1 MHIQSIRVREFGT
14 IDQLEVDLTGGLNV
28 ISGPNEAG
36 KSTLMKSVWFALTR
50 RCTSKAQEI
59 REVVPNSGGTPE
71 VEVDVVVD
79 GTTYELEKTFDGQG
93 GTAHLRVDHQDGG
106 IDDYAGEEADEV
118 IREALGFGEASGRT
132 GVPEHFG
139 FWPAVWVNQEERQ
152 VDPGKHLTGEG
163 DPESISSV
171 LAQIGGD
178 LMAGSGAEI
187 VERAK
192 EEYEKFYTSSGNR
205 TTRSG
210 APLHE
215 AMERR
220 DRAEERFEELR
231 QTRDRY
237 EEDLDRH
244 NRIQNEIESLSEQ
257 LPELKEKA
265 EDAREAF
272 DQVQELKETIEKK
285 DTELGTAESERDR
298 LEERLG
304 RRTDLRNKIDEL
316 KENLEEKQ
324 AEIEEKSGALE
335 THRDGRSELA
345 ESKEQAEKRLSELKE
360 TERRLRAHLD
370 VLRAQERLGDLKD
383 RTTQLE
389 DLKERRD
396 ELTGEIAAI
405 EVEEEDIERLET
417 LKQTRDETRTR
428 LETAAARLRF
438 RASSEM
444 DVQVGEEEFGLS
456 GGEETA
462 RSIEEPTTIR
472 VGSRLEI
479 EVEPGG
485 EDLASIREAAREAK
499 EEYEEALEDLGV
511 ESLADARSQRQERGR
526 LETELESVKD
536 QIEGL
541 LPEED
546 EDLGE
551 AKIRAENDLKQAKEK
566 RESYTD
572 SEEETSLP
580 TGESDVR
587 ERLDDLE
594 DELEAAREDVE
605 EARRE
610 VQVHDDRTQK
620 LQGELQRAETQA
632 ESTQESLEATR
643 EDLEDHRE
651 THGPDEELQ
660 DALSEAQ
667 AAFEEKKEE
676 VEELRAELDALN
688 PDGLKARK
696 ERTEEALEATR
707 EEKEELE
714 GELNKV
720 RGRLESD
727 DLRGLH
733 GRLEDA
739 RQEREEAEAEVGRL
753 ERQAEA
759 AKLLYETLT
768 EKRAE
773 ARKKYLAPL
782 REEVEDLLGRFFEAE
797 NSTVE
802 FGEAFDLQKLSRSS
816 DGSVKFDQ
824 LSTGAKQQLS
834 VLVRLAM
841 ARLIARERP
850 HPMFLD
856 DALSDTDANRFEAIA
871 DILHSAAREM
881 QIILTTCHHRRH
893 RQLGVST
900 KRIESLK
907 AGASSVS

>member
-14 IDQLEVDLTGGLNV
+14 IDHLEVGLTDGLNV

-36 KSTLMKSVWFALTR
+36 KSTLMKAVWFALTR

-59 REVVPNSGGTPE
+59 REVEPNSGGTPE
-71 VEVDVVVD
+71 VTVGIVVD
-79 GTTYELEKTFDGQG
+79 GTTYELEKTFDGQS
-93 GTAHLRVDHQDGG
+93 GTTHLRVDHRDGG
-106 IDDYAGEEADEV
+106 IDDYTGEEADEV
-118 IREALGFGEASGRT
+118 IREALGFGAASGRT

-192 EEYEKFYTSSGNR
+192 EEYEKFYTSSGKP

-215 AMERR
+215 AKQQR
-220 DRAEERFEELR
+220 DRAEERFEEVK

-237 EEDLDRH
+237 EKDLDRH
-244 NRIQNEIESLSEQ
+244 SRIQAEIESLSEQ
-257 LPELKEKA
+257 LPELKEEA
-265 EDAREAF
+265 DHAQEAF
-272 DQVQELKETIEKK
+272 DQVQKLEEEIEKK
-285 DTELGTAESERDR
+285 DTELVTAESERDR
-298 LEERLG
+298 LKERLD
-304 RRTDLRNKIDEL
+304 RRTEVRDKIGEL
-316 KENLEEKQ
+316 EEHLKEKQ
-324 AEIEEKSGALE
+324 AEIEEKTESLE
-335 THRDGRSELA
+335 AHRDERGELT

-370 VLRAQERLGDLKD
+370 VLRAKERLEDLET

-396 ELTGEIAAI
+396 ELTGDIASI
-405 EVEEEDIERLET
+405 TVGEEDIERLEA
-417 LKQTRDETRTR
+417 LKETRDETRTR
-428 LETAAARLRF
+428 LETAAARLQF
-438 RASSEM
+438 RASSDV
-444 DVQVGEEEFGLS
+444 DVQVGGEDFSLS
-456 GGEETA
+456 DGEETA

-472 VGSRLEI
+472 VGSHLEI

-485 EDLASIREAAREAK
+485 EDLASIREDAREAEK
-499 EEYEEALEDLGV
+499 EYEEALEDLGAQ
-511 ESLADARSQRQERGR
+511 SLADARSQRQERGR
-526 LETELESVKD
+526 LETQLESVKE

-546 EDLGE
+546 KDLGE
-551 AKIRAENDLKQAKEK
+551 AKIRVENELEQAKNK
-566 RESYTD
+566 REDYTD
-572 SEEETSLP
+572 LEDGTSLP
-580 TGESDVR
+580 SEEADVR
-587 ERLDDLE
+587 GRLDDIE
-594 DELEAAREDVE
+594 GELEEAREDAE
-605 EARRE
+605 EARDKVRT
-610 VQVHDDRTQK
+610 HDDRTQELREK
-620 LQGELQRAETQA
+620 LQRAETQA
-632 ESTQESLEATR
+632 EGIEESLEAAR
-643 EDLEDHRE
+643 EDLADHRD
-651 THGPDEELQ
+651 THGSDEEIQ
-660 DALSEAQ
+660 DALEEATSTYN
-667 AAFEEKKEE
+667 EKQEE
-676 VEELRAELDALN
+676 VEGLRAELDALN

-696 ERTEEALEATR
+696 ERTEEALEVAR

-720 RGRLESD
+720 RGRLESEE
-727 DLRGLH
+727 LRGLH

-739 RQEREEAEAEVGRL
+739 RQALEEAEAEVERL

-759 AKLLYETLT
+759 AKLLFERLT
-768 EKRAE
+768 DKRAE

-782 REEVEDLLGRFFEAE
+782 REEVEDLLGRFFDAE

-816 DGSVKFDQ
+816 DGSVEFDQ

-856 DALSDTDANRFEAIA
+856 DALSDTDSNRFEAIA

-881 QIILTTCHHRRH
+881 QIIMTTCHHDRH
-893 RQLGVST
+893 RRLSGAT
-900 KRIESLK
+900 KRMEALK
-907 AGASSVS
+907 RKTS